1 MVNSDQLN
9 LTHETETSSE
19 SAGSDGYAAENGQAK
34 PTEADL
40 DREHERFLAKRKV
53 EETAEPDLEHEH
65 FSARGTLLFL
75 LVMLLGYALYW
86 AYLWFIVVI
95 ERGGGW

>member
-1 MVNSDQLN
+1 MVSSDQIDLA
-9 LTHETETSSE
+9 HETEVSTEPAS
-19 SAGSDGYAAENGQAK
+19 SDGYAAENGQTK
-34 PTEADL
+34 LTEADL